1 MFQKKK
7 KDVDAGFISRHPVWS
22 NIIVIALVAFL
33 GIWIVY
39 LSLQIFTKHGTT
51 DVVPKVE
58 NVSYTQAISILHD
71 NGFRVDIRDSIYK
84 EDMKPGFVIEQ
95 FPKAGSTV
103 KPGRKIFLYINA
115 VHAKEVIIDQDRH
128 PSEDALKGYPP
139 RLGMA
144 RLQELGFKNIRVVKV
159 LGDSDRIL
167 RVIANG
173 KVVKKTQKVPLNAR
187 LVVEV
192 QDGRLSSLRDSLQN
206 EELKVYSVEEPVE
219 TPAEEPVEPEQEPE
233 VETPEEDPEPVFVQ

>member
-1 MFQKKK
+1 MFTKRKP
-7 KDVDAGFISRHPVWS
+7 DSGSDAFLGKHPVLA

-39 LSLQIFTKHGTT
+39 LALQIFTKHGTT

-58 NVSYTQAISILHD
+58 NMSYTQAINVLHE

-84 EDMKPGFVIEQ
+84 EDVKPGFVIEQ
-95 FPKAGSTV
+95 FPKAGSVV

-115 VHAKEVIIDQDRH
+115 VHAKEVVIDNDRH
-128 PSEDALKGYPP
+128 PAEDALKGYPP

-144 RLQELGFKNIRVVKV
+144 RLQELGFKNIRVVRV

-167 RVIANG
+167 RVMANG

-187 LVVEV
+187 IVVEV
-192 QDGRLSSLRDSLQN
+192 QDGRLSALRDSLQY
-206 EELKVYSVEEPVE
+206 EEMKVYTEENPVEEPEPQPIEPEEEEE
-219 TPAEEPVEPEQEPE
+219 TPV
-233 VETPEEDPEPVFVQ
+233 EDPDPVFVQ